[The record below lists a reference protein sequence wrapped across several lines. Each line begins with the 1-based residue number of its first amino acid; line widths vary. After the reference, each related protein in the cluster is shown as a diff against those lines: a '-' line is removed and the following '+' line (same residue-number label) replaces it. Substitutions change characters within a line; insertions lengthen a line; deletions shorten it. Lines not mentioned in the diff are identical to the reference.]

1 VKDNQQHLPC
11 RSCYR
16 VRREGDLLLMLSYYE
31 RGDRWTAAEMGG
43 G

>member
-16 VRREGDLLLMLSYYE
+16 VRLEGDLLLMLSYYE
-31 RGDRWTAAEMGG
+31 RGKRWTAAEVGG